1 MRLIAFLRILCI
13 VMILFFLLCRGTLF
27 AQNGDLVTINLENT
41 SLQKVFSAIEAQT
54 SYRFIYTNEQLKG
67 GKPFTIS
74 VNKVHVQTVLKQ
86 CFQDQP
92 VNYSL
97 EDKFIII
104 TRKDNEDKSN
114 PIDISGIVKNDKGE
128 PVVGAT
134 VTILGTEKATTTEFD
149 GSFILVQV
157 PAGATLVFSGANV
170 EKEQIVLHG
179 QQTLNVILKA
189 KINKLDEVQIIAY
202 GTTTRRLSTG
212 SIDKINSETIGQQ
225 PVSNPLAAMEGE
237 VPGLDIT
244 QVTGMAGGNFIVR
257 IRGQNSIQ
265 NGNDPL
271 YVIDGVPIL
280 SNSVSDP
287 ALSAVIIQG
296 GSALSALNPKDIES
310 IEVLKDADATAIYGS
325 RGANGVVLITT
336 KTGKSGKSKIDLNL
350 SGGQGNVD
358 RTMRLL
364 NTPQYL
370 QMRREAFSNDKE
382 TPTLNNA
389 VDLLLWDTTRYTD
402 WQKTLI
408 GQTANI
414 LDGQL
419 AISGGNTNTQYRLAG
434 NYYRQTAVF
443 PGSFAYQKI
452 SGSAAINNVSTD
464 QKLKVQFTAG
474 YNVENNNLPNLDPTT
489 NIFRLPPDAPPGHDS
504 TGSINYSDGFYQNPY
519 PTFAR
524 TYSSTTY
531 NLITDAVISY
541 RIIEGLTFKS
551 NLGYSNIH
559 MDETLLIP
567 LSSINPAAGYTSGFS
582 EPSNHQF
589 NNWIVEP
596 QLEYQNIAGSM
607 KWGILLGTTFNQN
620 ETQGTTFFAS
630 GFPSDA
636 LIQDLSAASFLM
648 VQNETSTFYRY
659 NAFFGRIN
667 LNWQDKYLINL
678 TGRRDGS
685 SRFGP
690 DNRFANFG
698 AIGAAWIFSGETFM
712 KQSLHAISFGK
723 LRASYGTNGNDQ
735 IGDYSYL
742 DLWQT
747 SYYPY
752 NGTSGLNPANLYN
765 SSFKWETNQKLDIGL
780 ELGIARDKL
789 LFTVDYYHNLTTNQL
804 VSYPLPNITGFSFIQ
819 NNSPAKLLNS
829 GWEFELNGVLIKNEQ
844 VSWNLSVNLT
854 IPNNKLLA
862 YPNLAG
868 SNYANIYEVGKS
880 IYLKKL
886 YHNLAVDPKTGIYTF
901 QDVNNDGQITY
912 PADLTDY
919 KTVAKTCYGGLIN
932 NFQYKNWQLNFTLQ
946 FVQQTGY
953 DYQYY
958 YPGAPGSMNN
968 QPAIVLN
975 RWTQPGEI
983 APVQQFTQ
991 NTGSEAYQAWFNAS
1005 GIGDNIIS
1013 DASFIRLKNLSIT
1026 YHFAKNWL
1034 ERNHL
1039 QDIRIYVQ
1047 AQNLF
1052 TISHYQGLDPES
1064 QSNSVLPPLRV
1075 LTAGIQIIF

>member
-1 MRLIAFLRILCI
+1 
-13 VMILFFLLCRGTLF
+13 MILFIPVCGGALF
-27 AQNGDLVTINLENT
+27 AQTGDLVTINLENT

-67 GKPFTIS
+67 GKTFTIS
-74 VNKVHVQTVLKQ
+74 VNKVHVQAVLKQ

-104 TRKDNEDKSN
+104 TRKDNEDKSY

-149 GSFILVQV
+149 GSFILKKV
-157 PAGATLVFSGANV
+157 PADATLVFSGANV

-287 ALSAVIIQG
+287 ALSAIIIQG
-296 GSALSALNPKDIES
+296 GSALSTLNPKDIES

-358 RTMRLL
+358 RTVRLL

-370 QMRREAFSNDKE
+370 QMRREAFANDKE

-419 AISGGNTNTQYRLAG
+419 AISGGNNNTQFRLAG

-464 QKLKVQFTAG
+464 QKLKIQFTAG

-541 RIIEGLTFKS
+541 RILEGLTIKS
-551 NLGYSNIH
+551 NLGYSSIH

-596 QLEYQNIAGSM
+596 QLEYQKVSGSM
-607 KWGILLGTTFNQN
+607 KWGVLLGSTFNQN
-620 ETQGTTFFAS
+620 ETQGTTFFAT

-648 VQNETSTFYRY
+648 VQNETSTLYRY

-698 AIGAAWIFSGETFM
+698 AIGAAWIFSAESFM
-712 KQSLHAISFGK
+712 KHSLPVISYGK

-829 GWEFELNGVLIKNEQ
+829 GWEFELNGAIIKNEQ
-844 VSWNLSVNLT
+844 VNWNLSVNLT
-854 IPNNKLLA
+854 LPNNKLLA
-862 YPNLAG
+862 YPDLAG

-880 IYLKKL
+880 IYLRKL
-886 YHNLAVDPKTGIYTF
+886 YHNLGVDPKTGIYTF

-919 KTVAKTCYGGLIN
+919 KTIAKTCYGGLVN
-932 NFQYKNWQLNFTLQ
+932 NFQYKNWQLNFTLL

-953 DYQYY
+953 NYQYN

-968 QPAIVLN
+968 QSAIVLN

-983 APVQQFTQ
+983 TPVQQYTQ

-1005 GIGDNIIS
+1005 GTGDNIIS
-1013 DASFIRLKNLSIT
+1013 DASFIRLKNLSIA